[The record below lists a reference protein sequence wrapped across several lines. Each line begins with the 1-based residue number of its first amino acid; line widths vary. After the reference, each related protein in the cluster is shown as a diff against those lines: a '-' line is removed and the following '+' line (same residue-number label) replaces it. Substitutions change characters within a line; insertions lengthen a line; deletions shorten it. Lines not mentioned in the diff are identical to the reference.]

1 MRRDCCTACRKHVL
15 RGGGGISQ
23 LYGLTLE
30 WWKLF
35 SWLKLCNCFETS
47 SYLQFLILLYFNQKC
62 YTLKKVIG
70 DYFFGSLLLQNNEKL
85 IYNVLQ
91 CTTEF
96 NKSRSVYRIVKQ
108 NRLELEHQQLIKFR
122 GALVNANLKLW
133 FERVEHNYWKLL

>member
-1 MRRDCCTACRKHVL
+1 M
-15 RGGGGISQ
+15 
-23 LYGLTLE
+23 
-30 WWKLF
+30 
-35 SWLKLCNCFETS
+35 
-47 SYLQFLILLYFNQKC
+47 
-62 YTLKKVIG
+62 IG
-70 DYFFGSLLLQNNEKL
+70 DYFFGSVLLQNNEKL

-133 FERVEHNYWKLL
+133 FERVEHNY